1 MQTERAPQIL
11 IADDQ
16 GVIRSLLRL
25 ILREEG
31 FEVIGEAAD
40 GEEAI
45 RQVEALRPDI
55 VCLDINMPRL
65 DGIGTLKRLRESGNT
80 TRVIMISSSATGDNV
95 KQALAAGA
103 NGFIVKPFN
112 ADQVTAAIRRCV
124 AQR

>member
-1 MQTERAPQIL
+1 MLAEPTTRIL

-31 FEVIGEAAD
+31 FDVVGEAAD

-45 RQVEALRPDI
+45 RLIETLSPEI
-55 VCLDINMPRL
+55 VCLDINMPKL
-65 DGIGTLKRLRESGNT
+65 DGIGTLKRLREAGNK
-80 TRVIMISSSATGDNV
+80 TRVVMISSSATGDNV
-95 KQALAAGA
+95 KQALEAGA

-112 ADQVTAAIRRCV
+112 ADQVTAAIRRCI
-124 AQR
+124 AHR